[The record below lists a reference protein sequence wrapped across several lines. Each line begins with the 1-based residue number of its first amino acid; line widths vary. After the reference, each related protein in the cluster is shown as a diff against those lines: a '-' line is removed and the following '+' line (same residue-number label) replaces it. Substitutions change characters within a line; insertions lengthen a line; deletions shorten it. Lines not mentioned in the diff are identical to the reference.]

1 MTYTPITD
9 EEGVKDAFAR
19 LQTLFHEDAEGTKE
33 SPRHPES
40 NLSAEIGETPRDGL
54 ERYIIKFRHDNG
66 QEFMVNVRPKIRD
79 KAGSTGVQ
87 GLFVKDEKGHRFL
100 THSGRFNKIKESTV
114 KFRKF
119 TGSDAWIDVE
129 QYSERFVIAQIDNIS
144 APDLVHRISDV
155 LDVVLAFKNTNGD
168 SDPPLQLDSHT
179 ENSTVQ
185 EAPKALNTIL
195 YGPPGT
201 GKTYATARRCVE
213 ICDGPLNEPINQDE
227 IRRRYKA
234 LVRDHRVEFIT
245 FHQSY
250 GYEEF
255 VEGLRPETSSVDEE
269 SKSGAGFRL
278 VATPGVL
285 KRIADRARE
294 ASHPAQAS
302 FRLDERKI
310 FKMGLGNPE
319 RGNEYASV
327 FMRCIEKGLV
337 LLGKGR
343 EVDWSEAK
351 FEDRDEIENYRESN
365 PNANLKKSDVG
376 MIHRFRNKMKD
387 GDIVIV
393 SAKGN
398 KFRAIGEIVGSYEF
412 LPNEEYKHGRAVR
425 WHWRGDDGMPLLDI
439 YPKDMPQPS
448 ICLLEQEK
456 VLKEKLLEYINS
468 PGEASRRPPY
478 VLIIDEINRAN
489 ISKVMGELITLLEED
504 KREGAENEVSVTLP
518 YSGMPFT
525 LPANLHILGTMNTA
539 DRSIALIDTALRRR
553 FQFEELAPMPDKLKD
568 KVEGIELHEVLQ
580 AINDRLE
587 HLIDRDHLIGHAWL
601 MQAKAKEDVD
611 RIMRHKVI
619 PLIVEYF
626 YDDWRKARAVL
637 GGTDHFIIKGEK
649 LPRPPGLE
657 EADADEDRYRWSLNE
672 EEFSLDAYSHLI
684 QGTQSGGGNED

>member
-9 EEGVKDAFAR
+9 EEGVKDAFAH
-19 LQTLFHEDAEGTKE
+19 LQTLFHEGAEGIKE
-33 SPRHPES
+33 RPRHPVL
-40 NLSAEIGETPRDGL
+40 NLSGELHDEGTRGLRRYWISFKRKDGS
-54 ERYIIKFRHDNG
+54 FTA
-66 QEFMVNVRPKIRD
+66 NVRPKNREQDGD
-79 KAGSTGVQ
+79 KIVQ

-100 THSGRFNKIKESTV
+100 THGGSFNKQKSSIV
-114 KFRKF
+114 KFREF
-119 TGSDAWIDVE
+119 TGSGAWIDVE
-129 QYSERFVIAQIDNIS
+129 QYPEPRFVIARIDNIS
-144 APDLVHRISDV
+144 APDLVQRISAV

-213 ICDGPLNEPINQDE
+213 ICDGPLNASIGQDE
-227 IRRRYKA
+227 IRRRYKE

-255 VEGLRPETSSVDEE
+255 VEGLRPETGAVDKKPKSS
-269 SKSGAGFRL
+269 AGFRL

-294 ASHPAQAS
+294 ASHPAKAS
-302 FRLDERKI
+302 FRLDERRI

-319 RGNEYASV
+319 RKNEYASV
-327 FMRCIEKGLV
+327 FMRCIEEGLV
-337 LLGKGR
+337 LLDKGR

-351 FEDRDEIENYRESN
+351 FDGRDEIENYRELH
-365 PNANLKKSDVG
+365 PNANLEKSDVG
-376 MIHRFRNKMKD
+376 MIHRFRNEMKD

-398 KFRAIGEIVGSYEF
+398 KFRAIGEIVGPYKF
-412 LPNEEYKHGRAVR
+412 LPNEEYKHGRAVQ
-425 WHWRGDDGMPLLDI
+425 WHWRDDNGKPFSDI
-439 YPKDMPQPS
+439 YPKKMPQQS

-456 VLKEKLLEYINS
+456 VLKERLLEYINS
-468 PGEASRRPPY
+468 SGKASRRQPY

-504 KREGAENEVSVTLP
+504 KREGAENEISVTLP
-518 YSGMPFT
+518 YSGKPFT

-568 KVEGIELHEVLQ
+568 KVEGIELHKVLQ

-601 MQAKAKEDVD
+601 MQAKAKKDVD

-637 GGTDHFIIKGEK
+637 GGTDHFIKGEK
-649 LPRPPGLE
+649 LPRLPGLE

>member
-9 EEGVKDAFAR
+9 EEGVKDAFAH

-33 SPRHPES
+33 FPRHPES
-40 NLSAEIGETPRDGL
+40 NLNGEIREAPGDGYN
-54 ERYIIKFRHDNG
+54 RYIIQFWRDNG
-66 QEFMVNVRPKIRD
+66 PGFMANVRPKSRD
-79 KAGSTGVQ
+79 QAGSRVVH

-100 THSGRFNKIKESTV
+100 THSGRFDKIKESTV
-114 KFRKF
+114 KFREF
-119 TGSDAWIDVE
+119 TGSGAWIDVE
-129 QYSERFVIAQIDNIS
+129 QYSARFEIARIDNIS
-144 APDLVHRISDV
+144 APDLVHRIRDV

-185 EAPKALNTIL
+185 EAPKTLNTIL

-227 IRRRYKA
+227 IRRRYKE

-255 VEGLRPETSSVDEE
+255 VEGLRPETGSVDKKR
-269 SKSGAGFRL
+269 KSGAGFRL

-285 KRIADRARE
+285 KRIADRAR
-294 ASHPAQAS
+294 
-302 FRLDERKI
+302 DERRI

-327 FMRCIEKGLV
+327 FMRCIEEGLV

-351 FEDRDEIENYRESN
+351 FEDRDEIENYRKLHPS
-365 PNANLKKSDVG
+365 ANLKKSDVG
-376 MIHRFRNKMKD
+376 MIHRFRNEMVE

-398 KFRAIGEIVGSYEF
+398 KFRAIGEIVGPYEF
-412 LPNEEYKHGRAVR
+412 LRNEEYKHGRAVR
-425 WHWRGDDGMPLLDI
+425 WHWRDDDGMPFSDI
-439 YPKDMPQPS
+439 YPKKMPQLS

-468 PGEASRRPPY
+468 SGKASRMPPY

-518 YSGMPFT
+518 YSGKPFT

-568 KVEGIELHEVLQ
+568 KVEGMELHKVLQ

-587 HLIDRDHLIGHAWL
+587 YLIDRDHLIGHAWL
-601 MQAKAKEDVD
+601 MQAKTREDVD

-637 GGTDHFIIKGEK
+637 GGTDHFIKGEK

-657 EADADEDRYRWSLNE
+657 EADADEDRYRWSLNK
-672 EEFSLDAYSHLI
+672 EEFPLDAYSHLI
-684 QGTQSGGGNED
+684 QGPQSGGGNED